1 MPEPPAL
8 EKSRPE
14 DQPVQFGL
22 RTLFVLQAICAMF
35 SVLFRYLG
43 IFVLAIGM
51 AATLIY
57 QWIPAKPEHWRLK
70 RFMVDFL
77 GGILLPVFCMA
88 YDPFVFVEGGPL
100 SILAWLA
107 VVLQMAIFLAWLLS
121 GRRLRRAGSFFA
133 GAMSGGAGIA
143 LLIQLPLLPIA
154 LLGLFLGAGVG
165 IVGFT
170 PTLTCVVFSRNA
182 QSAWRLG
189 KLADGP
195 KASRHFWLGLLVT
208 LLVPLALYAACG
220 QWLPQVIQWFPRS
233 TTGQRGFRM

>member
-1 MPEPPAL
+1 
-8 EKSRPE
+8 
-14 DQPVQFGL
+14 
-22 RTLFVLQAICAMF
+22 MF
-35 SVLFRYLG
+35 AVLFRYLG
-43 IFVLAIGM
+43 IFALAIGM

-57 QWIPAKPEHWRLK
+57 QWIPAKPEHWRFK

-107 VVLQMAIFLAWLLS
+107 VVLQMVIFLAWLLS
-121 GRRLRRAGSFFA
+121 GRRLRRASSFFA

-143 LLIQLPLLPIA
+143 LLIQLPLLPLV
-154 LLGLFLGAGVG
+154 LLGMIVWGLG
-165 IVGFT
+165 IVGLT
-170 PTLTCVVFSRNA
+170 PTLTCVVFCRNA
-182 QSAWRLG
+182 KSAWRLG

-195 KASRHFWLGLLVT
+195 KAIRHFWLGLLLS

-220 QWLPQVIQWFPRS
+220 KWLPQVIQWLPRA
-233 TTGQRGFRM
+233 TGAGGAPWLR